1 MSFRLVQTCG
11 ACPEQYDVFDE
22 NDEQVGYLRLR
33 HGSFTADYPGC
44 GGEMVYSATAAG
56 DGMFEDSERE
66 YHLSRALEALRLA
79 HECIE
84 PEEVERLLE
93 LLGTDYPSAMLRYGD
108 HEDDCNTNQA
118 WGGGPHE
125 CDCGFALFTG
135 ELQASSNV
143 RARYEKRRKHA
154 RAG

>member
-1 MSFRLVQTCG
+1 MSYRLVQTCG

-22 NDEQVGYLRLR
+22 YGQVGYLRLR
-33 HGSFTADYPGC
+33 HGYFAATYPDIT
-44 GGEMVYSATAAG
+44 GEEVYSASTQG

-66 YHLSRALEALRLA
+66 YHLSRALEAIRLA

-93 LLGTDYPSAMLRYGD
+93 LSGSDDYASAMLRYGR
-108 HEDDCNTNQA
+108 HEDACNVFPA
-118 WGGGPHE
+118 AGIGPRE

-135 ELQASSNV
+135 ELQASAES
-143 RARYEKRRKHA
+143 RANYENRRKT
-154 RAG
+154 